1 VIGYGKTVGGMLR
14 KVCGK
19 HVNGCEILASG
30 GGGRAPV
37 TVEHHLLEMPNRLLL
52 PPYLALLILL
62 ARGWALVHL
71 VHLAEVQMAIWASRG
86 LWNNSV
92 SWPAKCSARLRSSEA
107 REIRQDKKP

>member
-1 VIGYGKTVGGMLR
+1 VIGYEKTVGEMLR

-37 TVEHHLLEMPNRLLL
+37 TVEHHLLAMPNRPLL
-52 PPYLALLILL
+52 PPYLDLLIRL

-71 VHLAEVQMAIWASRG
+71 VLHAEMAIWASRD
-86 LWNNSV
+86 LWNNSA
-92 SWPAKCSARLRSSEA
+92 SWPAKCSARWRSSEA